1 MAAQEL
7 YDAIHQAISD
17 HLEQDEELSTFE
29 LVGVVR
35 MIGAEMEAAAVAQ
48 EEEEEETEC

>member
-7 YDAIHQAISD
+7 YDAIHQTISD

-35 MIGAEMEAAAVAQ
+35 MIGAELEAIAMDAD
-48 EEEEEETEC
+48 EGESES